1 MASISPSQTTPPL
14 YLQPTE
20 IYHDSSHPSAPIR
33 LVIATGGAGQ
43 SGLVRAFALA
53 FISEH
58 ISSGKGPFAIVWSA
72 SDTSLSFNALALR
85 GADLSIT
92 YHPVAEE
99 IALEQGIA
107 DRREYAWRDHWMLVG
122 MCCLL
127 LS

>member
-1 MASISPSQTTPPL
+1 M
-14 YLQPTE
+14 
-20 IYHDSSHPSAPIR
+20 
-33 LVIATGGAGQ
+33 IATGGAGQ
-43 SGLVRAFALA
+43 SGLIRAFALA
-53 FISEH
+53 FISEQ
-58 ISSGKGPFAIVWSA
+58 ISSGEEPFAVVWSA

-127 LS
+127 LSWM